1 MSSPV
6 KILPHYTYQDYIKW
20 EGQWELIDGIPYA
33 MSPLPRL
40 RHQDIAGNTYFELKV
55 ALKNKGCNCK
65 AFLPLDYK
73 ISEDVVLQ
81 PDVMVICN
89 PEMDKK
95 NLEKAP
101 LLVIEV
107 LSPSTML
114 KDRNTKFYIYQ
125 SQKIPYYLIIDVDK
139 NEIEIYHLKADE
151 KYELEKFSPADL
163 YTFILDSDCSVDVVL
178 NNIWE

>member
-1 MSSPV
+1 M
-6 KILPHYTYQDYIKW
+6 
-20 EGQWELIDGIPYA
+20 
-33 MSPLPRL
+33 
-40 RHQDIAGNTYFELKV
+40 YF
-55 ALKNKGCNCK
+55 
-65 AFLPLDYK
+65 DYK

-81 PDVMVICN
+81 PDVMVICD

-101 LLVIEV
+101 LLVVEV

-139 NEIEIYHLKADE
+139 NEIEIYHLDKDE
-151 KYELEKFSPADL
+151 KYGLEKFSTTDP
-163 YTFILDSDCSVDVVL
+163 YTFMLDSDCAIDVVL